1 MPAENIFIVTND
13 AYASMT
19 KKQLPELADN
29 QILLEPMRRNT
40 APAIAY
46 ATYRIRAVNPRA
58 NIIVAPSDHLIL
70 REEQFISDI
79 NKGLDFVAKHPVL
92 FTLGIKPNR
101 PETGYGYIQISGE
114 KLDGVRKVK
123 TFTEKPNLELAKVFV
138 ESGEFF
144 WNSGVFVWSVEAI
157 WKAFNEFLPEM
168 VAKFEAGSDKFN
180 TDLEQDFINEIFP
193 SCQNISIDYG
203 IMENAKNVYVLC
215 GDFGW
220 SDLGTWGSLYD
231 MSEKDEHQNVT
242 LKCKT
247 QFYESNDNIVVL
259 PENKLA
265 VIQNLSGYIVVES
278 DNVLLICK
286 KEDEQRIRHF
296 VTDVNLKYGE
306 GYI

>member
-1 MPAENIFIVTND
+1 M
-13 AYASMT
+13 
-19 KKQLPELADN
+19 
-29 QILLEPMRRNT
+29 
-40 APAIAY
+40 
-46 ATYRIRAVNPRA
+46 
-58 NIIVAPSDHLIL
+58 
-70 REEQFISDI
+70 
-79 NKGLDFVAKHPVL
+79 
-92 FTLGIKPNR
+92 
-101 PETGYGYIQISGE
+101 
-114 KLDGVRKVK
+114 
-123 TFTEKPNLELAKVFV
+123 
-138 ESGEFF
+138 
-144 WNSGVFVWSVEAI
+144 EAI